1 MNTFYVMDACALIA
15 FLRDEQGT
23 EAVTAVLKY
32 AKQGK
37 AEICMN
43 SINLLEVYYDI
54 YRNLGKTKADEELFM
69 IKELPIMIQS
79 ELTDRVFS
87 EAGRFKASYRVSL
100 ADSIALA
107 EASVSGGE
115 LLTADHHEFDVIE
128 KQEEI
133 KFHWIR

>member
-1 MNTFYVMDACALIA
+1 MDACALIA
-15 FLRDEQGT
+15 FLRDEQGA

-54 YRNLGKTKADEELFM
+54 YRNLGKAKADEELLM

-79 ELTDRVFS
+79 ELTDRVFN
-87 EAGRFKASYRVSL
+87 EAGRFKASYRISL

-107 EASVSGGE
+107 ETTVSGGG

-128 KQEEI
+128 KQEKI

>member
-1 MNTFYVMDACALIA
+1 MDACALIA
-15 FLRDEQGT
+15 FLRDEPGA
-23 EAVTAVLKY
+23 EAVTTILKY

-43 SINLLEVYYDI
+43 SLNLLEVYYDI
-54 YRNLGKTKADEELFM
+54 YRNLGKTKANEELSM
-69 IKELPIMIQS
+69 IKKLPIRIQS
-79 ELTDRVFS
+79 ELTDRVFN
-87 EAGRFKASYRVSL
+87 EAGRFKASYRISL

-107 EASVSGGE
+107 ETTVSGGE

>member
-1 MNTFYVMDACALIA
+1 MDACALIA
-15 FLRDEQGT
+15 FLRDEPGA
-23 EAVTAVLKY
+23 EAVTAVLKC

-54 YRNLGKTKADEELFM
+54 YRNVGKTKADEELLM
-69 IKELPIMIQS
+69 IKELPIVIQS
-79 ELTDRVFS
+79 ELTDRVFN
-87 EAGRFKASYRVSL
+87 EAGRFKASYRISL

-107 EASVSGGE
+107 ETTVSGGE

>member
-15 FLRDEQGT
+15 FLRDEQG
-23 EAVTAVLKY
+23 ADVVTAILKC

-43 SINLLEVYYDI
+43 SLNLLEIYYDI
-54 YRNLGKTKADEELFM
+54 YRNVGKTKADEELLM

-79 ELTDRVFS
+79 ELTDRVFN
-87 EAGRFKASYRVSL
+87 EAGRFKASYRISL

-107 EASVSGGE
+107 ETTVSGGE

-128 KQEEI
+128 KQEKI

>member
-15 FLRDEQGT
+15 FLRDEQGA

-54 YRNLGKTKADEELFM
+54 YHNLGKTKADEELFM
-69 IKELPIMIQS
+69 IKELPI
-79 ELTDRVFS
+79 L
-87 EAGRFKASYRVSL
+87 
-100 ADSIALA
+100 
-107 EASVSGGE
+107 
-115 LLTADHHEFDVIE
+115 
-128 KQEEI
+128 
-133 KFHWIR
+133 